1 MSVTRMVGQI
11 WDFAKQINKGDLVAL
26 PLKMQSAIA
35 LGRIEGDYEFKEI
48 ASGIKHIRSVKWLQ
62 IFPRTRFDQDLLFS
76 LGAFTTVCRISRND
90 AENRI
95 KKLLDNTPRKE
106 IATITP
112 KTDDSDLDESSDIS
126 SILNTEQNAKDMIIR
141 YIEKNFIGHD
151 MARLVEALLKS
162 QGYITTKSEPGKDG
176 GIDILAG
183 LGPLGFN
190 EPRIC
195 AQIKSSASP
204 IDVRILRELQGV
216 MQKVGAMQG
225 LLVSWGGFT
234 KDAMKEAQ
242 NVFFSIRLWDQ
253 GALFDEISKYYE
265 KFDDEL
271 KAELPLKRIWT
282 LVDKNESDYVH

>member
-1 MSVTRMVGQI
+1 MNVTRMVGQI

-62 IFPRTRFDQDLLFS
+62 ILPRTRFDQDLLFS

-204 IDVRILRELQGV
+204 IHVRILRVTRSNAKSRSNARSAGV
-216 MQKVGAMQG
+216 VDRFHEGCHERSSKC
-225 LLVSWGGFT
+225 LLFY
-234 KDAMKEAQ
+234 
-242 NVFFSIRLWDQ
+242 SIMGSGCIVR
-253 GALFDEISKYYE
+253 
-265 KFDDEL
+265 
-271 KAELPLKRIWT
+271 
-282 LVDKNESDYVH
+282 